1 MGKKHKPEMVD
12 ATNPQWS
19 PADFD
24 RARPASEVLP
34 GLFGKAQSKEML
46 KPKRGRPKAD
56 VTKEHVNLR
65 LDAAVLET
73 FKASGPGWQTRMNA
87 ALADWLK
94 THTPDE
100 LKV

>member
-1 MGKKHKPEMVD
+1 M
-12 ATNPQWS
+12 
-19 PADFD
+19 
-24 RARPASEVLP
+24 LP

-73 FKASGPGWQTRMNA
+73 LKASGPGRCLGRQA
-87 ALADWLK
+87 QDA
-94 THTPDE
+94 HTG
-100 LKV
+100 